1 MLAVVASSCGDDD
14 DVADDDAAAP
24 SSAVASTAPA
34 EDPVAAAE
42 ARVAAAQGAVADATA
57 SLDAAVDEACGD
69 AETYLDALDRYGKLF
84 TDDAATV
91 GDVQTLGADLV
102 EPRDTVTAA
111 AAAVVDARAPRWL
124 PPSRS

>member
-1 MLAVVASSCGDDD
+1 M
-14 DVADDDAAAP
+14 
-24 SSAVASTAPA
+24 
-34 EDPVAAAE
+34 
-42 ARVAAAQGAVADATA
+42 AAAQGAVADATA

-69 AETYLDALDRYGKLF
+69 ADTYLDALDRYGKLF

-111 AAAVVDARAPRWL
+111 AAAVTDARTALAAAEQELIDAEAALAVGDRDRVERG
-124 PPSRS
+124 SA